1 MVRRIREHYIESLVV
16 LALAVMFAVGV
27 VTAREW
33 PLKTSLFPTIIGVAG
48 CIIAV
53 VLSLWIGIRGG
64 VEKEEVSEGPSGAAD
79 IFLDVNLRS
88 GEALKRTFIICGWLV
103 GIVAGT
109 WLLGQLIA
117 MPLFVFL
124 YLKVGSREG
133 WVVSLGLTAC
143 VIAFLYGVF
152 DQVIHASWYEGEL
165 FRFLGIELF

>member
-1 MVRRIREHYIESLVV
+1 MVRRIREHYIESLCI
-16 LALAVMFAVGV
+16 LALAVMFAAGV

-33 PLKTSLFPTIIGVAG
+33 PLKSALFPTLIGVAG
-48 CIIAV
+48 CVIAAI
-53 VLSLWIGIRGG
+53 LSLWTGIRGG
-64 VEKEEVSEGPSGAAD
+64 DEKAPEGPGGAAD

-88 GEALKRTFIICGWLV
+88 GEALKRTFVICFWLI
-103 GIVAGT
+103 GIFVGT

-124 YLKVGSREG
+124 YLKVGSDEG
-133 WVVSLGLTAC
+133 WFLSLGLTAC

-152 DQVIHASWYEGEL
+152 DRVIHASWYEGEL

>member
-1 MVRRIREHYIESLVV
+1 MVRRIREHYIESLCI
-16 LALAVMFAVGV
+16 LALAVMFAAGV

-33 PLKTSLFPTIIGVAG
+33 PLKSSLFPTLIGVAG
-48 CIIAV
+48 CVIAAI
-53 VLSLWIGIRGG
+53 LALWTGIRGG
-64 VEKEEVSEGPSGAAD
+64 EEKVPDGPGGAAD

-88 GEALKRTFIICGWLV
+88 GEALKRTFIICFWLI
-103 GIVAGT
+103 GIFVGT

-117 MPLFVFL
+117 LPLFVFL
-124 YLKVGSREG
+124 YLKVGSDEG
-133 WVVSLGLTAC
+133 WFLSLGLTAC

>member
-1 MVRRIREHYIESLVV
+1 MVRRIREHYIESLFI
-16 LALAVMFAVGV
+16 LALAVMFAAGV

-33 PLKTSLFPTIIGVAG
+33 PLKSALFPTLIGVAG
-48 CIIAV
+48 CVIAAI
-53 VLSLWIGIRGG
+53 LSLWTGIRGG
-64 VEKEEVSEGPSGAAD
+64 DEKAPEGPGGAAD

-88 GEALKRTFIICGWLV
+88 GEALKRTFVICFWLI
-103 GIVAGT
+103 GIFVGT

-124 YLKVGSREG
+124 YLKVGSDEG
-133 WVVSLGLTAC
+133 WFLSLGLTAC

-152 DQVIHASWYEGEL
+152 DRVIHASWYEGEL

>member
-1 MVRRIREHYIESLVV
+1 MMPRIREHYIECLAI

-33 PLKTSLFPTIIGVAG
+33 PAKTSLFPTLIGVGG
-48 CIIAV
+48 CVIAV
-53 VLSLWIGIRGG
+53 VLSLWTGIRGG
-64 VEKEEVSEGPSGAAD
+64 DEKPEDGPGGAAD
-79 IFLDVNLRS
+79 IYLDVNLRS
-88 GEALKRTFIICGWLV
+88 GEALKRTFTMCLWLV

-124 YLKVGSREG
+124 YLKVGSNEG
-133 WVVSLGLTAC
+133 WFLSLFLTAC
-143 VIAFLYGVF
+143 AIAFLYGVF

>member
-1 MVRRIREHYIESLVV
+1 MRRIREHYIESLFI
-16 LALAVMFAVGV
+16 LALAVMFAAGV

-33 PLKTSLFPTIIGVAG
+33 PGKTALFPTLIGVAG

-53 VLSLWIGIRGG
+53 VLSLWTGLRGG
-64 VEKEEVSEGPSGAAD
+64 EDKTPEGPGGAAD

-88 GEALKRTFIICGWLV
+88 GEALKRTFFICFWLM
-103 GIVAGT
+103 GIFAGT

-117 MPLFVFL
+117 LPLFVFL
-124 YLKVGSREG
+124 YLKVGSNEG
-133 WVVSLGLTAC
+133 WLLSLGLTAGA
-143 VIAFLYGVF
+143 IAFLYGVF

>member
-1 MVRRIREHYIESLVV
+1 MVRRIREHYIESLFI
-16 LALAVMFAVGV
+16 LAMAVMFAAGV

-33 PLKTSLFPTIIGVAG
+33 PAKSALFPTLIGVAG
-48 CIIAV
+48 CIIAAI
-53 VLSLWIGIRGG
+53 LSLWTGVRGG
-64 VEKEEVSEGPSGAAD
+64 DAKAAEGPVGAAD

-88 GEALKRTFIICGWLV
+88 GEALKRTFIICFWLI
-103 GIVAGT
+103 GIFVGT

-124 YLKVGSREG
+124 YLKVGSDEG
-133 WVVSLGLTAC
+133 WFLSLGLTAV

-152 DQVIHASWYEGEL
+152 DRVIHASWYEGEL